1 MNSDRQ
7 LRRHG
12 NIRYLIASHL
22 ILESFEE
29 VQVPGTLVRN
39 ICSPKYSNPLLL
51 QWMYIVPVVVLM
63 MLTSQQPEQQGE
75 GGSQ

>member
-1 MNSDRQ
+1 MNM
-7 LRRHG
+7 
-12 NIRYLIASHL
+12 Y
-22 ILESFEE
+22 EE
-29 VQVPGTLVRN
+29 LQVPGTLVRN